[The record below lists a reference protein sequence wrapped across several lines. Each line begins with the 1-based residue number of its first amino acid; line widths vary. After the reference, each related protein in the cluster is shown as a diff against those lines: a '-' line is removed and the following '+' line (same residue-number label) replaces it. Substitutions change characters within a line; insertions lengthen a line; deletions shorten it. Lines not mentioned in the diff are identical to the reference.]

1 MSRWLREEEVS
12 LAGLDPDTAQDLAG
26 ELASVRFSIDSS
38 GRTVIEAKDQMKRRG
53 LRSCDLADS
62 LAATFY
68 TSGVIGKGAAIYE
81 IMRQEYDRLRKKA
94 S

>member
-38 GRTVIEAKDQMKRRG
+38 GRTVIEPKDAMKRRG
-53 LRSCDLADS
+53 LRSCDLANS

-68 TSGVIGKGAAIYE
+68 TSGVLGAGAAIYV
-81 IMRQEYDRLRKKA
+81 IMRQKYDRMKRTA